1 MSLACMNHHF
11 YESNTWVISGC
22 QSMLFIGKLWV
33 LCTFIGFHLR
43 FSGSRYLKSGYFKIV
58 DSLSDAKWSLLKF
71 CGQMNKN
78 ECQTKNLK
86 TPFKTFKFL
95 KVIFKGNSQTVT
107 KTQPFGVFSWVD
119 VLGLGVNMMTIPWK
133 TIKRL
138 WNALKIIGSFH

>member
-1 MSLACMNHHF
+1 MHF
-11 YESNTWVISGC
+11 N
-22 QSMLFIGKLWV
+22 GKLWV

-86 TPFKTFKFL
+86 KPFRFFQFL

-107 KTQPFGVFSWVD
+107 KTQPFGVFFWGRRFGFGGKYND
-119 VLGLGVNMMTIPWK
+119 NAMKDHKK
-133 TIKRL
+133 TFKTP
-138 WNALKIIGSFH
+138 